1 MTKVKNSIPNCVT
14 LLNLLAGTVAIIF
27 AFEPNARITGI
38 FGWDFLGWQWASIVI
53 GAAALFDFM
62 DGLVARAL
70 HAKSEIGKE
79 LDSLCDL
86 VSFGVAPSL
95 MLLNVLLEAGGGWW
109 SYISLFIPLM
119 GAMRLA
125 KFNVDTTQTTS
136 FRGLPIPSNAIFW
149 IGFVGAL
156 YQWNLS
162 PRMSVVAVIIVAI
175 SLLMVSNLR
184 MFSLKLS
191 NLSFRSNL
199 LPYTLLIGSII
210 CVAFL
215 GVAGLAAAILLY
227 LLLSVVKVTVKVSY
241 K

>member
-1 MTKVKNSIPNCVT
+1 MKNVKNFIPNCVT
-14 LLNLLAGTVAIIF
+14 LLNLLAGSVAIIF
-27 AFEPNARITGI
+27 AFEPNAVVKGI
-38 FGWDFLGWQWASIVI
+38 FGWELAGWQWASVAIA
-53 GAAALFDFM
+53 AAALFDFM

-86 VSFGVAPSL
+86 VSFGVAPA
-95 MLLNVLLEAGGGWW
+95 MMMLNVLLEAGGGWW
-109 SYISLFIPLM
+109 SYTALFIPLM

-149 IGFVGAL
+149 IGFTGAL
-156 YQWNLS
+156 YQWNLA
-162 PRMSVVAVIIVAI
+162 PRMSVVAVIIVGI

-184 MFSLKLS
+184 MFSLKLA
-191 NLSFRSNL
+191 NLSLRSNV
-199 LPYTLLIGSII
+199 LPYTLLAGTVLFVI
-210 CVAFL
+210 FL

-227 LLLSVVKVTVKVSY
+227 LLLSVIKATVKVSY
-241 K
+241 Q

>member
-1 MTKVKNSIPNCVT
+1 MKNLKNFIPNCVT
-14 LLNLLAGTVAIIF
+14 LLNLLAGSVAIIL
-27 AFEPNARITGI
+27 AFQPNVMIKGV
-38 FGWDFLGWQWASIVI
+38 FEWEMWGWQWTSIAI

-86 VSFGVAPSL
+86 VSFGVAPAL

-109 SYISLFIPLM
+109 SYTALFIPLM

-149 IGFVGAL
+149 IGFIGAI
-156 YQWNLS
+156 YQWH
-162 PRMSVVAVIIVAI
+162 PAMRMSVVAVIIIGI

-191 NLSFRSNL
+191 NLSLRSNV
-199 LPYTLLIGSII
+199 LPYTLLAGSIL
-210 CVAFL
+210 CVIFL

-227 LLLSVVKVTVKVSY
+227 LLLSVIKATVKVTY
-241 K
+241 Q